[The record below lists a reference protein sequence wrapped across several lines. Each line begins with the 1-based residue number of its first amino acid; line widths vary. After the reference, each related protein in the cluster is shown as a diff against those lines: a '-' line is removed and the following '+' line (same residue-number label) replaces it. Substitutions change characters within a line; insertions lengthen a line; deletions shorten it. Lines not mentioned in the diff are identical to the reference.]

1 MATALP
7 HAKMITAP
15 AIHNSLNIRPACAIC
30 RSGSFDRLLFPV
42 SQKTGHRSSI
52 VNLKIDKFA
61 IFADATPRKS
71 LAKDFYAKIFAF
83 DSAA

>member
-1 MATALP
+1 
-7 HAKMITAP
+7 
-15 AIHNSLNIRPACAIC
+15 
-30 RSGSFDRLLFPV
+30 LLFPV